1 MPTLAAA
8 TAAML
13 LADARLPSGGHA
25 HSAGVEP
32 AVTAGVRPAE
42 LPALLRG
49 RASTTTL
56 VEAGTAVVARHR
68 RLERGDLDAVEAA
81 WAARTPSRAQRD
93 AARVLARGYLRVG
106 AALLPGDEV
115 IAAWRLRPTPPPRP
129 CVLGVIGAGLDL
141 APLELARLVVY
152 EDMQAAAAAV
162 LKLEPCDPLDLV
174 TLVVDLCSGV
184 EARVSAISTITDPDD
199 IPALT
204 APQSEA
210 WAEAHARSTR
220 RLFRA

>member
-1 MPTLAAA
+1 MPTLAAS

-32 AVTAGVRPAE
+32 AVTAGVRPAD

-68 RLERGDLDAVEAA
+68 RLEGGDLDAVEAA

-115 IAAWRLRPTPPPRP
+115 VAAWRRRPTPPPRP
-129 CVLGVIGAGLDL
+129 CVLGVIGAGLHL
-141 APLELARLVVY
+141 SPLELARLVVY

-174 TLVVDLCSGV
+174 TLVVELCSGV
-184 EARVSAISTITDPDD
+184 EDRVSAISTITDPDD
-199 IPALT
+199 ISALT

>member
-1 MPTLAAA
+1 MAPLAAS

-32 AVTAGVRPAE
+32 AHMAGVGAPQLA
-42 LPALLRG
+42 ALLRG

-56 VEAGTAVVARHR
+56 VEAGTAVAARHSR
-68 RLERGDLDAVEAA
+68 VTGGDLDAVEAA

-93 AARVLARGYLRVG
+93 AARLLARGYLRVG
-106 AALLPGDEV
+106 GELLPGDEV
-115 IAAWRLRPTPPPRP
+115 IDAWRARATPPPRP
-129 CVLGVIGAGLDL
+129 CVLGVIAAGLEMP
-141 APLELARLVVY
+141 PLELARLVVY

-162 LKLEPCDPLDLV
+162 LKLEPRDPLDLV
-174 TLVVDLCSGV
+174 SLVVDVCAEIDDDLL
-184 EARVSAISTITDPDD
+184 AIAAITDPDD
-199 IPALT
+199 IPAAS

-210 WAEAHARSTR
+210 WAQAHARSTR

>member
-1 MPTLAAA
+1 MSALAPS
-8 TAAML
+8 TVAML

-32 AVTAGVRPAE
+32 AVNAGVGPAD
-42 LPALLRG
+42 LAAFLHG
-49 RASTTTL
+49 RVTTTTL
-56 VEAGTAVVARHR
+56 VEAGTAVAARHAR
-68 RLERGDLDAVEAA
+68 RTGADLDEVEAA
-81 WAARTPSRAQRD
+81 WAARTPSRALRD
-93 AARVLARGYLRVG
+93 AARLLARGYLRVG
-106 AALLPGDEV
+106 GTLLPGDEV
-115 IAAWRLRPTPPPRP
+115 LDAWRQRPTPPPRP
-129 CVLGVIGAGLDL
+129 CVLGVLAAGLDL
-141 APLELARLVVY
+141 SALELARLVVY

-162 LKLEPCDPLDLV
+162 LKLEPRDPLELV
-174 TLVVDLCSGV
+174 SLVAELCASV
-184 EARVSAISTITDPDD
+184 EGRLTSISRITDPAG

>member
-1 MPTLAAA
+1 MPPLPAT

-32 AVTAGVRPAE
+32 ALLAGMPPVD
-42 LPALLRG
+42 LPRLLRG
-49 RASTTTL
+49 RVTTTTL
-56 VEAGTAVVARHR
+56 VEAATAVAARHAR
-68 RLERGDLDAVEAA
+68 ADSAALDPVEAA
-81 WAARTPSRAQRD
+81 WAARTPSRALRD

-106 AALLPGDEV
+106 VELLPTDEV
-115 IAAWRLRPTPPPRP
+115 LHAWRGRAVPPPRP
-129 CVLGVIGAGLDL
+129 CVLGVIGAGLDI

-152 EDMQAAAAAV
+152 EDMQAAAAAA
-162 LKLEPCDPLDLV
+162 LKLEPTDPL
-174 TLVVDLCSGV
+174 TLVSLVAELCEHVDDRLPAI
-184 EARVSAISTITDPDD
+184 ARVTDPVD
-199 IPALT
+199 IPAYS

-210 WAEAHARSTR
+210 WAQAHARSSR

>member
-1 MPTLAAA
+1 MPTLAAS

-13 LADARLPSGGHA
+13 LADARLPSGGHT

-32 AVTAGVRPAE
+32 AVTAGVRPAD

-56 VEAGTAVVARHR
+56 VEAGTAVVARHA
-68 RLERGDLDAVEAA
+68 RLEGGDLDAVEAA

-106 AALLPGDEV
+106 GALLPGDEAL
-115 IAAWRLRPTPPPRP
+115 AAWRRRPTPPPRP
-129 CVLGVIGAGLDL
+129 CVLGVIGAGLAL
-141 APLELARLVVY
+141 SPLELARLVVY

-174 TLVVDLCSGV
+174 TLVVELCSGV
-184 EARVSAISTITDPDD
+184 EDRVSEISTITDPAD

>member
-1 MPTLAAA
+1 MPPLAAS
-8 TAAML
+8 TAALL

-32 AVTAGVRPAE
+32 AVTAGVDAGH
-42 LPALLRG
+42 LGAFLHG
-49 RASTTTL
+49 RAARTTL
-56 VEAGTAVVARHR
+56 VEAGTAVAARSA
-68 RLERGDLDAVEAA
+68 RLSGGDLDTVEAA
-81 WAARTPSRAQRD
+81 WAARTPSRALRD

-106 AALLPGDEV
+106 GTLLPGDEV
-115 IAAWRLRPTPPPRP
+115 IAAWRERPVPPPRP
-129 CVLGVIGAGLDL
+129 CVLGVIAAGLDVP
-141 APLELARLVVY
+141 ALELARLVVY
-152 EDMQAAAAAV
+152 EDMQAAAAAI
-162 LKLEPCDPLDLV
+162 LKLEPRDPLDLV
-174 TLVVDLCSGV
+174 SLVVELCSGV
-184 EARVSAISTITDPDD
+184 EDRLPAIAAITDPAD

>member
-1 MPTLAAA
+1 MLAST

-32 AVTAGVRPAE
+32 ALMAGVSPDD

-49 RASTTTL
+49 RVSTTTL
-56 VEAGTAVVARHR
+56 VDAGTAVVARHLR
-68 RLERGDLDAVEAA
+68 VTGGDLEAVEAA

-93 AARVLARGYLRVG
+93 AARLLARGYLRV
-106 AALLPGDEV
+106 ATELLPGDAV
-115 IAAWRLRPTPPPRP
+115 IAGWRDRATPPPRP
-129 CVLGVIGAGLDL
+129 CVLGVIAAGLEMT
-141 APLELARLVVY
+141 PIELARLVVY
-152 EDMQAAAAAV
+152 EDVQAAAAAV
-162 LKLEPCDPLDLV
+162 LKLEPRDPLVLV
-174 TLVVDLCSGV
+174 SLVVELCGEV
-184 EARVSAISTITDPDD
+184 EPELAEIATLTDPMR
-199 IPALT
+199 IPAHS

>member
-1 MPTLAAA
+1 MPPLASS
-8 TAAML
+8 TAALL

-32 AVTAGVRPAE
+32 AVTAGVDAAH
-42 LPALLRG
+42 LGALLHG
-49 RASTTTL
+49 RAATTTL
-56 VEAGTAVVARHR
+56 VEAGTAIAARYAR
-68 RLERGDLDAVEAA
+68 ITGGDLDAVEAA
-81 WAARTPSRAQRD
+81 WAARTPSKAQRD

-106 AALLPGDEV
+106 ATLLPGDEV
-115 IAAWRLRPTPPPRP
+115 IAAWRERPVPPPRP
-129 CVLGVIGAGLDL
+129 CVLGVIAAGLDVP
-141 APLELARLVVY
+141 PLELARLVVY

-162 LKLEPCDPLDLV
+162 LKLEPRDPLELV
-174 TLVVDLCSGV
+174 SLVVELCSGV
-184 EARVSAISTITDPDD
+184 DDRLGTIAAITDPAG

>member
-1 MPTLAAA
+1 MPPLASS

-32 AVTAGVRPAE
+32 AVMAGVDPAE
-42 LPALLRG
+42 LPAFLHG

-56 VEAGTAVVARHR
+56 IEAGTAVAARHAR
-68 RLERGDLDAVEAA
+68 ITGGDLDAVEAA

-93 AARVLARGYLRVG
+93 AARMLARGYLRVG
-106 AALLPGDEV
+106 ATLVPDDAV
-115 IAAWRLRPTPPPRP
+115 IAGWRQRTTPPPRP
-129 CVLGVIGAGLDL
+129 CVLGVIGAGL
-141 APLELARLVVY
+141 AVPPLELARLVVY
-152 EDMQAAAAAV
+152 EDVQAAAAAV
-162 LKLEPCDPLDLV
+162 LKLEPRDPLELV
-174 TLVVDLCSGV
+174 TLVAALCSAV
-184 EARVSAISTITDPDD
+184 DDRLPAIAAITDPAD

>member
-1 MPTLAAA
+1 MPTLAAS

-32 AVTAGVRPAE
+32 AVTAGVRPAD
-42 LPALLRG
+42 LSALLRG

-56 VEAGTAVVARHR
+56 VEAGTAVVARHA
-68 RLERGDLDAVEAA
+68 RLEGGDLDAVEAA

-106 AALLPGDEV
+106 GALLPGDEAL
-115 IAAWRLRPTPPPRP
+115 AAWRGRSTPPPRP
-129 CVLGVIGAGLDL
+129 CVLGVIGAGLAL
-141 APLELARLVVY
+141 SPLELARLVVY

-174 TLVVDLCSGV
+174 TLVVELCSGV
-184 EARVSAISTITDPDD
+184 EDRVSEISTITDPAD

>member
-1 MPTLAAA
+1 MPPLASS

-32 AVTAGVRPAE
+32 AVTAGVAPAD
-42 LPALLRG
+42 LPAFLHG
-49 RASTTTL
+49 RATTTTL
-56 VEAGTAVVARHR
+56 VEAGTAVAARHA
-68 RLERGDLDAVEAA
+68 RLTGGDLDAVETA

-106 AALLPGDEV
+106 ATLLPGDEV
-115 IAAWRLRPTPPPRP
+115 IAGWRQRTTPPPRP
-129 CVLGVIGAGLDL
+129 CVLGVIAAGLDVP
-141 APLELARLVVY
+141 ALELARLVVY

-162 LKLEPCDPLDLV
+162 LKLEPRDPLELV
-174 TLVVDLCSGV
+174 SLVAELCAAV
-184 EARVSAISTITDPDD
+184 EHRLGEIAAIADPAD

>member
-1 MPTLAAA
+1 MRPLSST

-32 AVTAGVRPAE
+32 AVMAGVSPAE

-56 VEAGTAVVARHR
+56 VEAGTAVAARHAH
-68 RLERGDLDAVEAA
+68 LTGGALDEVEAA

-93 AARVLARGYLRVG
+93 AARMLARGYLRVG
-106 AALLPGDEV
+106 ARLFPGD
-115 IAAWRLRPTPPPRP
+115 AAIRTWSDRAAPPPRP
-129 CVLGVIGAGLDL
+129 CVLGVMAVGFAMT
-141 APLELARLVVY
+141 PLELARLVAY
-152 EDMQAAAAAV
+152 DDMQAAAAAV
-162 LKLEPCDPLDLV
+162 LKLEPRDPLDLV
-174 TLVVDLCSGV
+174 SLVVESCAEIEDDLV
-184 EARVSAISTITDPDD
+184 AIAAITDPTE
-199 IPALT
+199 IPALS

-210 WAEAHARSTR
+210 WAEAHARTTR

>member
-1 MPTLAAA
+1 MSALASS

-32 AVTAGVRPAE
+32 AVNAGVGPAD
-42 LPALLRG
+42 LAVFLHG
-49 RASTTTL
+49 RVTTTTL
-56 VEAGTAVVARHR
+56 VEAGTAVAARHT
-68 RLERGDLDAVEAA
+68 RLSGGDLDDVEAA

-93 AARVLARGYLRVG
+93 AARLLARGYLRVG
-106 AALLPGDEV
+106 GTLLPGDEV
-115 IAAWRLRPTPPPRP
+115 LAAWRQRTAPPPRP
-129 CVLGVIGAGLDL
+129 CVLGVIAAGLAL
-141 APLELARLVVY
+141 SALELARLVVY

-162 LKLEPCDPLDLV
+162 LKLEPCDPLELV
-174 TLVVDLCSGV
+174 SLVAELCAAV
-184 EARVSAISTITDPDD
+184 EDRLASIALITDPAD

-210 WAEAHARSTR
+210 WAEIHARSTR

>member
-1 MPTLAAA
+1 MPPLAAS

-49 RASTTTL
+49 RVSTTTL
-56 VEAGTAVVARHR
+56 VEAGTAVAARHA
-68 RLERGDLDAVEAA
+68 RLGSGDLDAVEAA

-93 AARVLARGYLRVG
+93 AARMLARGYLRVG
-106 AALLPGDEV
+106 AALLPGDQV
-115 IAAWRLRPTPPPRP
+115 IDGWRRRVTPPPRP

-141 APLELARLVVY
+141 SPLELARLVVY

-174 TLVVDLCSGV
+174 TLVVELCSGV
-184 EARVSAISTITDPDD
+184 EDRVNTISTITDPAD
-199 IPALT
+199 IPALS

-210 WAEAHARSTR
+210 WAQVHARSTR

>member
-1 MPTLAAA
+1 MPTLAAS

-32 AVTAGVRPAE
+32 AVTAGVRPAD

-56 VEAGTAVVARHR
+56 VEAGTAVVARHM
-68 RLERGDLDAVEAA
+68 RLAGGDLDAVEAA

-115 IAAWRLRPTPPPRP
+115 ISGWRRRPTPPPRP

-141 APLELARLVVY
+141 SPLELARLVVY

-174 TLVVDLCSGV
+174 LLVVELCSGV
-184 EARVSAISTITDPDD
+184 EDRVSEISTITDPAD

>member
-1 MPTLAAA
+1 MPPLASS
-8 TAAML
+8 TAALL

-32 AVTAGVRPAE
+32 AVMAGVDAAH
-42 LPALLRG
+42 LGALLHA
-49 RASTTTL
+49 RAATTTL
-56 VEAGTAVVARHR
+56 VEAGTAVAARHA
-68 RLERGDLDAVEAA
+68 RLSGGDLDAVEAA

-93 AARVLARGYLRVG
+93 AARLLARGYLRVG
-106 AALLPGDEV
+106 ASLLPHDEV
-115 IAAWRLRPTPPPRP
+115 LAAWRQRATPPPRP
-129 CVLGVIGAGLDL
+129 AVIGVIAAGLDVP
-141 APLELARLVVY
+141 PLELARLVVY

-162 LKLEPCDPLDLV
+162 LKLEPGDPLELV
-174 TLVVDLCSGV
+174 SLVVDLCSSV
-184 EARVSAISTITDPDD
+184 EDRLGTIAALTDPAD

>member
-1 MPTLAAA
+1 
-8 TAAML
+8 ML

-32 AVTAGVRPAE
+32 AVTAGVDPAD
-42 LPALLRG
+42 LPAFLRG
-49 RASTTTL
+49 RAFSTTL
-56 VEAGTAVVARHR
+56 VEAGTAVAARHA
-68 RLERGDLDAVEAA
+68 RLAGGDLDPIEAA

-106 AALLPGDEV
+106 AALLPGDHV
-115 IAAWRLRPTPPPRP
+115 IAQWRQRAVPPPRP
-129 CVLGVIGAGLDL
+129 CVLGVIAAGLDL
-141 APLELARLVVY
+141 PPLELARLVVY

-162 LKLEPCDPLDLV
+162 LKLEPRDPLDLV
-174 TLVVDLCSGV
+174 SLVVELCS
-184 EARVSAISTITDPDD
+184 AIDGSLAEIAVITDPAD

-210 WAEAHARSTR
+210 WAETHARSTR

>member
-1 MPTLAAA
+1 MS
-8 TAAML
+8 
-13 LADARLPSGGHA
+13 ARRCS
-25 HSAGVEP
+25 
-32 AVTAGVRPAE
+32 
-42 LPALLRG
+42 
-49 RASTTTL
+49 
-56 VEAGTAVVARHR
+56 
-68 RLERGDLDAVEAA
+68 
-81 WAARTPSRAQRD
+81 
-93 AARVLARGYLRVG
+93 
-106 AALLPGDEV
+106 PGDEV
-115 IAAWRLRPTPPPRP
+115 IAAWRRRPTPPPRP
-129 CVLGVIGAGLDL
+129 CVLGVIGAGLGL

-174 TLVVDLCSGV
+174 TLVVELCSGV
-184 EARVSAISTITDPDD
+184 EDRVSAIATITDPGD